1 VRPLPFLTLDLG
13 SSELKFAVYGLD
25 GACLSSVTTELKG
38 AQIQGCRAELDPES
52 FWQTTCNG
60 ISAVCRDLHLPLQ
73 AAAISSHGESFVP
86 LDKQGNAVGN
96 ILLNIDSRADA
107 EMNEFT
113 DAFTKLS
120 LYQRTGLPVH
130 PMYSLPKIAWL
141 RKNRPDVFDRSARFV
156 CLEDYI
162 LSRLQLEPVI
172 SSPLAS
178 RTMGLDI
185 NRNAW
190 AEELLHFAGI
200 SSSRLSRVAPSGT
213 AVGVAAPKIA
223 AQIGLPPGV
232 VWCTAGHD
240 QVCASLGAGVQGVGT
255 LADGT
260 GTFECVSALLDAPL
274 LSETSLGAKL
284 PCERHAIPDKFLT
297 LAYIPGGIALKWLR
311 DNWNAESA
319 ERPATGQSVYDRMLA
334 NIPSEPTGLF
344 FFPYLLGTGTPWL
357 SEAPATIWG
366 VTSRTTRH
374 DLVKAAIEGVSYE
387 MRWNLEIF
395 EQVGIRMDRILA
407 VGGGAKSDKWLQ
419 LKADI
424 FACPVVAVSGEA
436 SSRGAAICAAMG
448 VKSFSS
454 WNEAISAMVQP
465 GRVFEPRPAM
475 QGHYRELFQQYKELA
490 CRIYDHQFPMPGANF
505 KSGVNA

>member
-1 VRPLPFLTLDLG
+1 MPFLTLDLG
-13 SSELKFAVYGLD
+13 SSELKFAVYDLD

-38 AQIQGCRAELDPES
+38 AQIQGCHAELDAES

-60 ISAVCRDLHLPLQ
+60 ISAVCRDLHVPLQ
-73 AAAISSHGESFVP
+73 VAAISSHGESFVP

-113 DAFTKLS
+113 AAFTKLY
-120 LYQRTGLPVH
+120 LYQRTGLPAH

-185 NRNAW
+185 SRNAW

-240 QVCASLGAGVQGVGT
+240 QVCASLGAGVQGVG
-255 LADGT
+255 
-260 GTFECVSALLDAPL
+260 DA
-274 LSETSLGAKL
+274 GR
-284 PCERHAIPDKFLT
+284 RHW
-297 LAYIPGGIALKWLR
+297 Y
-311 DNWNAESA
+311 
-319 ERPATGQSVYDRMLA
+319 V
-334 NIPSEPTGLF
+334 
-344 FFPYLLGTGTPWL
+344 
-357 SEAPATIWG
+357 
-366 VTSRTTRH
+366 
-374 DLVKAAIEGVSYE
+374 
-387 MRWNLEIF
+387 
-395 EQVGIRMDRILA
+395 
-407 VGGGAKSDKWLQ
+407 
-419 LKADI
+419 
-424 FACPVVAVSGEA
+424 
-436 SSRGAAICAAMG
+436 
-448 VKSFSS
+448 
-454 WNEAISAMVQP
+454 
-465 GRVFEPRPAM
+465 
-475 QGHYRELFQQYKELA
+475 
-490 CRIYDHQFPMPGANF
+490 
-505 KSGVNA
+505 